1 MEFNVLFD
9 VAVSVLAV
17 VLMFSLAASAINEII
32 ADNLT
37 NLRGRMLAKAVGKL
51 LETKPAMAGRSAEDC
66 ARAFFA
72 HPDLKPLMNRGRLPS
87 AIEPRRY
94 AVTALKLFGE
104 REALETETRRSIEAL
119 RDQALALVGPAAGG
133 PTEAEIRRA
142 IERIAGGSAS
152 LLDKLDLRVD
162 ALERE
167 FNEAM
172 DRVSGWYLRRTK
184 ITLFLIGLILAVGA
198 NVDILRYADRMV
210 AEAAARERAA
220 TFAQILGEEAA
231 RARIGALLDRP
242 ESADGSA
249 DRGAEAEAPPI
260 ERALAD
266 ELGALAE
273 GLTELGVPFG
283 WECRD
288 LPAGAAPFELIGCGD
303 GDGLALPTAPTV
315 IGWLIIGMSVTLGA
329 QFWFDLFQRLVRLRT
344 AGLTGGAAVQ
354 AARRPVA

>member
-37 NLRGRMLAKAVGKL
+37 NLRGHMLAKAIGKL
-51 LETKPAMAGRSAEDC
+51 LETKPAMAGRSAEEC

-87 AIEPRRY
+87 AIEPRRF
-94 AVTALKLFGE
+94 AVTALELFGE
-104 REALETETRRSIEAL
+104 REALEAEARRTIEGL

-133 PTEAEIRRA
+133 ATEAEIRRA
-142 IERIAGGSAS
+142 IERIASGSAS

-184 ITLFLIGLILAVGA
+184 IMLFLIGLFLAVGA

-220 TFAQILGEEAA
+220 TFAQILGEDEA
-231 RARIGALLDRP
+231 RARIGALIDRP
-242 ESADGSA
+242 VADGA
-249 DRGAEAEAPPI
+249 APEAPAI

-288 LPAGAAPFELIGCGD
+288 LPAGATALERIGCGD
-303 GDGLALPTAPTV
+303 GAGLALPAATTV

>member
-32 ADNLT
+32 ADNLI
-37 NLRGRMLAKAVGKL
+37 NLRGQMLAKAVGKL
-51 LETKPAMAGRSAEDC
+51 LETKPAMAGRSAEEC

-104 REALETETRRSIEAL
+104 REALEADARRTIEGL

-133 PTEAEIRRA
+133 ATEAEIRRA

-184 ITLFLIGLILAVGA
+184 VMLFLIGLFLAVGA

-220 TFAQILGEEAA
+220 TFAQLLGEDEA
-231 RARIGALLDRP
+231 RARIGALIERP
-242 ESADGSA
+242 TEADG
-249 DRGAEAEAPPI
+249 GAAAVAPAI

-266 ELGALAE
+266 ELRALAD

-288 LPAGAAPFELIGCGD
+288 LSADAAVIERVGCGD
-303 GDGLALPTAPTV
+303 DAGLALPAVTTV

-329 QFWFDLFQRLVRLRT
+329 QFWFDLFQRMVRLRT

-354 AARRPVA
+354 ASRRPVA